1 MKIKRYIG
9 RTNKEAMDKVKREL
23 GTEAVILHIR
33 KIKQTGFFGFF
44 KKPLI
49 EVVAAVDENYDVK
62 NVMVNQTNKSKGVN
76 NNIKSFDD
84 ETNNVQKELNKEI
97 KKLRQLM
104 EDMIMSTDKK
114 EKSNFSEKLIVYK
127 HILIERGVEEYIANE
142 ILKKIDQRFN
152 IEDKDDKSIRDIIR
166 YHLIEYLGN
175 PEPIDL
181 SKSNKTIFFIG
192 PTGVGKTTTL
202 AKIASKICL
211 YENLKVG
218 IINADTYR
226 IGAVEQ
232 IKTYGEILNIPV
244 NNIYDIEDIYKV
256 MSKLEDKEIILIDTA
271 GRNHKDNEKIEEI
284 RKLISSVNNK
294 EVYLVLS
301 ATSSMDT
308 IKSIIDKHKNIP
320 EYKIIFTKLDE
331 VDNLGIILNT
341 RYYSNKPLSYFTTG
355 QNVPDDIEIADV
367 NKLSKYLI
375 GELQYERP
383 SV

>member
-1 MKIKRYIG
+1 MKVKRYIG
-9 RTNKEAMDKVKREL
+9 KTNKEIMDKIKKEL
-23 GTEAVILHIR
+23 GTDAVILHTR
-33 KIKQTGFFGFF
+33 KIKQSGFFGFF

-49 EVVAAVDENYDVK
+49 EVVAAVDENYKLK
-62 NVMVNQTNKSKGVN
+62 NTIDDRTNKGINYYNS
-76 NNIKSFDD
+76 SFND
-84 ETNNVQKELNKEI
+84 EINNVQKELNKEI
-97 KKLRQLM
+97 KELKQLM
-104 EDMIMSTDKK
+104 ENMLINAEKK
-114 EKSNFSEKLIVYK
+114 ERSNLSEKLMAYK
-127 HILIERGVEEYIANE
+127 RILVKKGVEEYIADE
-142 ILKKIDQRFN
+142 ILNKINERFN
-152 IEDKDDKSIRDIIR
+152 VEDKDDKSIRDIIR
-166 YHLIEYLGN
+166 YHIIEYLGN

-181 SKSNKTIFFIG
+181 SKPNKIIFFIG

-211 YENLKVG
+211 YEKLEVG

-226 IGAVEQ
+226 IGAAEQ
-232 IKTYGEILNIPV
+232 IKTYGDILSIPV

-256 MSKLEDKEIILIDTA
+256 MSKLKDKEIILIDTA

-284 RKLISSVNNK
+284 RNLINSVNNK

-308 IKSIIDKHKNIP
+308 IKSVIDKYRNIQ

-341 RYYSNKPLSYFTTG
+341 RYYSDKPLSYFTTG

-375 GELQYERP
+375 GEL
-383 SV
+383 